1 MHRERFRRMK
11 PSAFFINIGRGKTT
25 RLADLVAALEA
36 HDIAGAALDVYEQEP
51 LPPEHPLWTTPNV
64 ILTPHTAGYGPYLDE
79 RRYDVILDNCRR
91 FVAGRPLRNVVDKAN
106 WF

>member
-1 MHRERFRRMK
+1 MQA
-11 PSAFFINIGRGKTT
+11 SARLINVGRGPIVDT
-25 RLADLVAALEA
+25 AALVAALERGEL
-36 HDIAGAALDVYEQEP
+36 AGAALDVYEQEP
-51 LPPEHPLWTTPNV
+51 LPPEHPLWTAPNV

-91 FVAGRPLRNVVDKAN
+91 FVAGRALRNVVDKAN